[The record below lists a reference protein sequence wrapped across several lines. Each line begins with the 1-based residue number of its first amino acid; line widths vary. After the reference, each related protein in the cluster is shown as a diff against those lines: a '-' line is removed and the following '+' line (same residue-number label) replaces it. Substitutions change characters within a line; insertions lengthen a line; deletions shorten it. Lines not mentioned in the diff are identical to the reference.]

1 MTNKELLRQL
11 KKNISKGYG
20 RRCPDFNWFCAGCS
34 AWLAYDIL
42 EELLDLKGDLKHEKQ
57 N

>member
-1 MTNKELLRQL
+1 MTNKELLKQL
-11 KKNISKGYG
+11 KKNITKGFG
-20 RRCPDFNWFCAGCS
+20 PRDPDFSWFCAVCS
-34 AWLAYDIL
+34 VWLAYDIL